1 LTYFS
6 SSGHGP
12 RPDLKSLELRIVT
25 DHPTEFLG
33 HFQYTAEERTFGGKC
48 AAAGALHGELASEK
62 TRQSLI
68 VDLSGIPLI
77 F

>member
-1 LTYFS
+1 LTYVS

-12 RPDLKSLELRIVT
+12 RPDLKSLGLRIVT

-33 HFQYTAEERTFGGKC
+33 HFQYTVQKRAFDGNRPV
-48 AAAGALHGELASEK
+48 AGALHGELSSEK
-62 TRQSLI
+62 MRQSLI